1 MIKVIDNFIP
11 LDEQEEIKDLFLG
24 YGTSFPWFFK
34 SDVTFKNGT
43 QNRPAMAH
51 TFVWEGKTISPFEAG
66 AIRLG
71 KIGAE
76 KADYQFNSVLNART
90 FLQFPLNPNF
100 LKDDTPDSVHIDTPT
115 KHLVVLYYV
124 VTADGD
130 TLIGDQR
137 VTPMQGRAVLFDG
150 SIYHTAE
157 QPKHNIRCVI
167 NINVV

>member
-1 MIKVIDNFIP
+1 MIKIIDDFIP
-11 LDEQEEIKDLFLG
+11 LDEQEEIKKLFLG

-34 SDVTFKNGT
+34 SDVTFKHGN

-51 TFVWEGKTISPFEAG
+51 TFVWEGKTISPFANG
-66 AIRLG
+66 AVRLG

-76 KADYQFNSVLNART
+76 KADYKFTSVLNART
-90 FLQFPLNPNF
+90 FLQFPLSPNF

-124 VTADGD
+124 ITADGD
-130 TLIGDQR
+130 TIIGDTK
-137 VTPMQGRAVLFDG
+137 VTPKQGRAVLFDG

-157 QPKHNIRCVI
+157 QPKNGMRCVI
-167 NINVV
+167 NVNVV